1 MPMQDSVLEDVR
13 SVNVPTPDSAA
24 TDWRPNGYRVWLERE
39 LRSDHAGESG
49 AVEIYR
55 GILAVSRDPDVRKF
69 ARRHRQTEQRHL
81 KLISSMLPSRQ
92 RSRFLPL
99 WHVAG
104 FITGA
109 LPALFNP
116 TAVYATIEAVETF
129 VDKHYQQQ
137 IDKLVDGSLED
148 DIRATLDEC
157 RRDEVL
163 HRDEARQ
170 ARRSNP
176 GMLLRAWLWAVAK
189 GSALAVGVARRV

>member
-1 MPMQDSVLEDVR
+1 MQDSVVKVTKSGDASMRVL
-13 SVNVPTPDSAA
+13 TA
-24 TDWRPNGYRVWLERE
+24 TISKHRCYPVWLQRE
-39 LRSDHAGESG
+39 LRSDHAGETG

-55 GILAVSRDPDVRKF
+55 GILFVSRDPDVREF

-81 KLISSMLPSRQ
+81 ALVSSMLPSRQ
-92 RSRFLPL
+92 RSRLLPL
-99 WHVAG
+99 WRIAG

-109 LPALFNP
+109 VPALFGP

-137 IDKLVDGSLED
+137 IDRLVDGRLQD
-148 DIRATLDEC
+148 ALLATLDEC

-170 ARRSNP
+170 ARRSDP
-176 GMLLRAWLWAVAK
+176 GVLLRAWLWAVGT